1 MTRIPRNDRILSI
14 SHNDLDGAG
23 CGILLGAIFP
33 NITYVNCS
41 YYDIDKELQATNPV
55 DYDFIFVTDI
65 FPNDQKSLEKFDNLI
80 LIDHHQTAENRP
92 ENKWYVNK
100 KYSAT
105 YLTKHFLEKMYGVDS
120 LKSYTKLVKLIN
132 DYDLWERKY
141 KGSSALNNLFS
152 LYHSEKFRERFRSGD
167 IEFNDREKEHIK
179 DIQKRFDVLYDNL
192 EIFEFEKINAC
203 FFISDISVNELSDK
217 LLHTDG
223 YDIVFFNT
231 LKNYKI
237 SIRSKLDDFN
247 VGMYLK
253 EKNIGGGHFKAAGI
267 DVATEHDMNSTLDTL
282 EKDLYN
288 LLPHIRK

>member
-1 MTRIPRNDRILSI
+1 
-14 SHNDLDGAG
+14 
-23 CGILLGAIFP
+23 
-33 NITYVNCS
+33 
-41 YYDIDKELQATNPV
+41 
-55 DYDFIFVTDI
+55 
-65 FPNDQKSLEKFDNLI
+65 
-80 LIDHHQTAENRP
+80 
-92 ENKWYVNK
+92 
-100 KYSAT
+100 
-105 YLTKHFLEKMYGVDS
+105 MYGVDS